1 MPLFARRREIGWH
14 PRTRPGLRSAP
25 DRLCR
30 TRGGRSL
37 AEHRISKP
45 RPSHFRRIQHVYR
58 DVLISANIM
67 RHRAIVIL
75 GLAVLVLSPW
85 SARAARAELRSGGT
99 LRIEWEVKNRFRLF
113 RNEADFQRH
122 VAAGRGEGVLA
133 AERRLA
139 RETDGRGWARDVVER
154 LCVDR
159 SGNLLEMCD
168 RDGEREIY
176 LAPRD
181 HRIGVALAGTVPEN
195 GGCVWNFNDGD
206 GRVREMNA
214 TCEEE
219 IKVRVRYGRPTVA
232 SVDIVMPDGTAQ
244 RLVSEIQ
251 ARDVLV
257 AGLGDSIAAGEGN
270 PDRAI
275 RLSEEGF
282 CFRRFGGAEYFRP
295 GRAGFT
301 GDKSCMTVPGDD
313 GSGSEWARQS
323 ARWLSG
329 ACHRSLYSYQTRTAL
344 ALAVENPHLAV
355 TYIPLGCSGATVD
368 IGFLGSLRV
377 LECPSPGAGTACPRT
392 VRAQMADLAE
402 VMASAR
408 RQSPHRALDLVLL
421 TIGANDVMFSGL
433 MANVIV
439 EPGTERSLLTR
450 AGKITS
456 IDDAQRIL
464 DHELPGNFARVR
476 SALKPFVGGDLSRV
490 VFLTYA
496 NPALAGPNT
505 PCPGGRDGFD
515 VHPAFGADGERL
527 RQVVDFV
534 SRRFL
539 PRMKALARCED
550 HTNCRDPAT
559 ETMTFVDAHQHAF
572 ASHGACAHSND
583 DPPFDRECFS
593 GHSETFRSGLTRA
606 ATDPMSCGYSPS
618 EFRPYASRAR
628 WVRTANDS
636 YLTAMTYPEGLP
648 IFLQPSDLHDAIW
661 GILAAVYGGAV
672 HPTAEGHAAM
682 ADAALPAVREVLGLA
697 SQTNAVRGEPLP
709 APNVPPLPFP
719 ASAR

>member
-1 MPLFARRREIGWH
+1 
-14 PRTRPGLRSAP
+14 
-25 DRLCR
+25 
-30 TRGGRSL
+30 
-37 AEHRISKP
+37 
-45 RPSHFRRIQHVYR
+45 
-58 DVLISANIM
+58 M
-67 RHRAIVIL
+67 RHLAILIL
-75 GLAVLVLSPW
+75 GLAALVPSTW
-85 SARAARAELRSGGT
+85 GGSAARAELRSGGT

-122 VAAGRGEGVLA
+122 VGAGRGEGVLA

-159 SGNLLEMCD
+159 SGHLLEMCE

-181 HRIGVALAGTVPEN
+181 HRIGVAVAGTVPAN
-195 GGCVWNFNDGD
+195 DGCVWSFNDGD
-206 GRVREMNA
+206 GPVREVHAACND
-214 TCEEE
+214 E
-219 IKVRVRYGRPTVA
+219 IKVKVRYGRPTVA
-232 SVDIVMPDGTAQ
+232 GVDIVLRDGTTQ
-244 RLVSEIQ
+244 RLASEIQ
-251 ARDVLV
+251 VRDVLI
-257 AGLGDSIAAGEGN
+257 AGMGDSIAAGEGN
-270 PDRAI
+270 PDRAV
-275 RLSEEGF
+275 RLSDEGF
-282 CFRRFGGAEYFRP
+282 CFKRFNGSEYFRP

-301 GDKSCMTVPGDD
+301 GNKSCETVPGDD
-313 GSGSEWARQS
+313 GRGSDWARQS

-344 ALAVENPHLAV
+344 ALAVESPHLAV
-355 TYIPLGCSGATVD
+355 TFIPLGCSGATVD
-368 IGFLGSLRV
+368 IGFLGPLRV
-377 LECPSPGAGTACPRT
+377 LECPSPGTGTACPRT
-392 VRAQMADLAE
+392 VRAQVTVLAE
-402 VMASAR
+402 IMATAR
-408 RQSPHRALDLVLL
+408 RHSLHRALDLMLL

-450 AGKITS
+450 AGNIVS
-456 IDDAQRIL
+456 IEEAQRIL

-476 SALKPFVGGDLSRV
+476 SALKPFVGGDLSKV
-490 VFLTYA
+490 VYLTYA
-496 NPALAGPNT
+496 NPAQAGPNT
-505 PCPGGRDGFD
+505 PCPGGRDGYD

-527 RQVVDFV
+527 RQVGDFV

-550 HTNCRDPAT
+550 PRNCRDPST
-559 ETMTFVDAHQHAF
+559 ETMTFVDGHQHAF
-572 ASHGACAHSND
+572 VSHGACARSAD
-583 DPPFDRECFS
+583 DPPFDRECLS
-593 GHSETFRSGLTRA
+593 GHGETFRSGLTRA
-606 ATDPMSCGYSPS
+606 ATDPMSCGYPPS

-648 IFLQPSDLHDAIW
+648 LILQPSDLHDAIW
-661 GILAAVYGGAV
+661 AILAAVYGGAV

-697 SQTNAVRGEPLP
+697 SRSTAVRSEPLP
-709 APNVPPLPFP
+709 AAHLPSPHIP
-719 ASAR
+719 APAR